1 MGKTGVGDATPLN
14 SSVRLLN
21 ERFPHVRDR
30 ATCLFEQDE
39 TFRELCDDYAACV
52 GTVARLEAGDLSSAC
67 LRKEYAALQLRLE
80 RELLRYLEERP
91 GGEKS

>member
-1 MGKTGVGDATPLN
+1 MVKTGGGDATPLN

-52 GTVARLEAGDLSSAC
+52 GTVARLEGCGLASAC
-67 LRKEYAALQLRLE
+67 MRNEYAALQLRLE

-91 GGEKS
+91 ESEIS

>member
-1 MGKTGVGDATPLN
+1 MVKTGGGDATPLN

-52 GTVARLEAGDLSSAC
+52 GTVARLEACGHTSESM
-67 LRKEYAALQLRLE
+67 RNEYAALQLRLE

-91 GGEKS
+91 ESEIS